1 MLKIRRMK
9 WLVSFLF
16 LLGTIILVGALHM
29 ATPLLAALFAY
40 LALTKLHFLR
50 HRGKWLAILLFLIL
64 VAALAYA
71 LAFFIN
77 QAVKT
82 AIRKGRCTNAKR
94 LSDIRIVASAE
105 IARSGCHKCA
115 VYVKGHGKTG
125 CIINTDDM
133 RPGIDEPS
141 AYR

>member
-1 MLKIRRMK
+1 FRSNLKPSASTPVR
-9 WLVSFLF
+9 VSFLF

-82 AIRKGRCTNAKR
+82 
-94 LSDIRIVASAE
+94 LPE
-105 IARSGCHKCA
+105 IAEQAIPKVIQWA
-115 VYVKGHGKTG
+115 K
-125 CIINTDDM
+125 
-133 RPGIDEPS
+133 E
-141 AYR
+141 